1 MRPRSR
7 LVALAIALAAGCKS
21 GDPPPSPR
29 APASAE
35 PAALPP
41 TPRKPTT
48 FSSVDGAALT
58 GDLYLATDPT
68 SPSVVFVHRYMG
80 DRAEWQ
86 PLIDA
91 LVRADKRY
99 TLLAFD
105 LRGHGSS
112 KLPAGEKPNAPAER
126 MTADVRA
133 AIAHVVQATGGKTRG
148 VVLVGSSLG
157 AALISAVS
165 FGEPRVT
172 ALALV
177 SPGAAVAG
185 VDVYRPF
192 AEVRNLPSFIAGS
205 TNDAVSREPLEAL
218 AKMAMRGTV
227 RRYSADRHSAGHLG
241 AAEPELWKDLVGWLM
256 DAYGEAPVERRS
268 LYYAPGKEP
277 PARAQL
283 PKAKR

>member
-1 MRPRSR
+1 M
-7 LVALAIALAAGCKS
+7 
-21 GDPPPSPR
+21 
-29 APASAE
+29 
-35 PAALPP
+35 
-41 TPRKPTT
+41 
-48 FSSVDGAALT
+48 
-58 GDLYLATDPT
+58 GDLYLAADPT
-68 SPSVVFVHRYMG
+68 SPSVVLVHRYMG
-80 DRAEWQ
+80 DRSEWQ

-105 LRGHGSS
+105 LRGQGAS

-133 AIAHVVQATGGKTRG
+133 AIAHVVQVTGGKTRG

-172 ALALV
+172 ALALI

-185 VDVYRPF
+185 VDVYRPY
-192 AEVRNLPSFIAGS
+192 AEVRNLPAFIAGS
-205 TNDAVSREPLEAL
+205 TKDPVSREPLEAL

-227 RRYSADRHSAGHLG
+227 RRYSVDRHSAGHLG

-256 DAYGEAPVERRS
+256 DVYGEAPVERRS

>member
-1 MRPRSR
+1 LS
-7 LVALAIALAAGCKS
+7 
-21 GDPPPSPR
+21 
-29 APASAE
+29 
-35 PAALPP
+35 P

-48 FSSVDGAALT
+48 FSSADGAALT
-58 GDLYLATDPT
+58 GDLYLAADAT
-68 SPSVVFVHRYMG
+68 SPSVVLVHRYMG

-112 KLPAGEKPNAPAER
+112 KPPAGEKPNAPAER

-177 SPGAAVAG
+177 SPGAAVGG

-192 AEVRNLPSFIAGS
+192 AEVRNLPAFIAGS
-205 TNDAVSREPLEAL
+205 TNDPVSREPLEGL

-283 PKAKR
+283 PRAKR